1 MTSIRI
7 RHLVGMS
14 TLAVFCGC
22 SGTAA
27 PTESDDRERLGS
39 AHAGGES
46 VTYGDRGIHGA
57 LPTRFDTRESVQR
70 MIVAEA
76 VAHGTVPPDLA
87 LAIARTAS
95 NFSTRTLGVTGL
107 VGVMQL
113 PAERA
118 AQTEADDTVPAA
130 VANVRAALDDLARLH
145 GIYDDWTLA
154 LSHYRGGPLLESGDD
169 PVYQPHAY
177 TTAFVDEVLYWQR
190 QYGHDPIIAAWI
202 REASGLSRF
211 VDDHRPVRHGSSSH
225 EAWYASGYAGRER
238 RHGQYGDPADCDR
251 ATRVRSHGTW
261 RAVGTR
267 RFR

>member
-1 MTSIRI
+1 MTSISFA
-7 RHLVGMS
+7 HLVAVS
-14 TLAVFCGC
+14 TLAVFGGC
-22 SGTAA
+22 SGTAV
-27 PTESDDRERLGS
+27 PTERDNLERLGS
-39 AHAGGES
+39 VHTEGES
-46 VTYGDRGIHGA
+46 GAHGDHGNPGA
-57 LPTRFDTRESVQR
+57 RPTRFDTRESVQR

-76 VAHGTVPPDLA
+76 VAHGTVAPDLA

-113 PAERA
+113 PAETA
-118 AQTEADDTVPAA
+118 AQTEADETVPAA

-154 LSHYRGGPLLESGDD
+154 LSHYRGGPLPAAGDD
-169 PVYQPHAY
+169 PLYQPHAY

-190 QYGHDPIIAAWI
+190 QYGRDPIIAAWI

-225 EAWYASGYAGRER
+225 AAWYASGYPGRER

-251 ATRVRSHGTW
+251 ASRVRAHGTW